1 MVDRRSDGNDVGMM
15 NRWWT
20 VEFVSTSF
28 PRPIFTS
35 FPPLPR
41 SCLVF
46 HAFIPSRPTQDH
58 PHILVWYVSTTLR
71 EPRLTWQCRYSQQLW
86 FVFFSSILN
95 SFLPTCHHLVVLSTL
110 LTVFVPTRS
119 ASIAVAIIQAAS
131 SLVNTN
137 PPFPTVFSHPLTP
150 SSRLNPHE
158 SKSCGFVAKACR
170 SDTN

>member
-35 FPPLPR
+35 FPPLPK

-46 HAFIPSRPTQDH
+46 HAFIPSRPTQYH

-71 EPRLTWQCRYSQQLW
+71 EPRSTWQCRYSVLSSYGS
-86 FVFFSSILN
+86 FVFSSILN

-119 ASIAVAIIQAAS
+119 ASIAVAIIKTAS

-137 PPFPTVFSHPLTP
+137 PPFPTVFSPIP
-150 SSRLNPHE
+150 
-158 SKSCGFVAKACR
+158 
-170 SDTN
+170 